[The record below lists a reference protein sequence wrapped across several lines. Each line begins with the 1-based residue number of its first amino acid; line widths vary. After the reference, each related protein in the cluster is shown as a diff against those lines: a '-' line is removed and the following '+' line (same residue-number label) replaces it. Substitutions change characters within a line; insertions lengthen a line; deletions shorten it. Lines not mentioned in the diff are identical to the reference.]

1 MNTLKGLILKD
12 FLQLKMYRKTI
23 ILYIIVF
30 AISSKS
36 SSNSS
41 QMLLALLPLI
51 FGMFAIASFNYD
63 AISKADK
70 YILALPTTKKEVVRA
85 RYIFIMLATF
95 VGALVG
101 ILLNILTTYIYT
113 KTFIDVGSIFMAL
126 ISSTFVVVAIQ
137 ALYIPFIYKFGPEKK
152 GRIISLLISIVFVS
166 LAVGVLD
173 TSETVE
179 KINEMSKFIISTI
192 TFLLALI
199 VYYIS
204 YKVSCMIYN
213 KTEQ

>member
-137 ALYIPFIYKFGPEKK
+137 ALYIPFIYKFGPEK

>member
-137 ALYIPFIYKFGPEKK
+137 SLYIPFIYKFGPEK